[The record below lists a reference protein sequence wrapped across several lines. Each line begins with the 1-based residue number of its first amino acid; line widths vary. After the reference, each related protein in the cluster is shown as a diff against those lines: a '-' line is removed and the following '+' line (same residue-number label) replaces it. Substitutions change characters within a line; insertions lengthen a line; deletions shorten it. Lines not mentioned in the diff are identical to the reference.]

1 MSKSTKKQSLSKK
14 SANQNTHE
22 ERREEH
28 LFNFPDPF
36 QTIENKFNQ
45 IRHEIENETNRIRST
60 MFPEPGTMF
69 QSFMKP
75 TSTALNKKNVDKLF
89 TDFEEIPRNN
99 FPGTCI
105 SQSHVS
111 STKISKDGKEE
122 SENYKSQSIS
132 QIDKKGKRITERQQ
146 AYKNSEGVDK
156 ISHER
161 ILGDKGHKLVKA
173 RNRENQRT
181 YEHNYFKGIGKEDL
195 EKFNKDYHQHK
206 EKNNFDKNFSIIE
219 SLPSGSS
226 FLGNKKNKAIM
237 PDEKSHASSKRK
249 K

>member
-1 MSKSTKKQSLSKK
+1 MSKSTRRQSLSKK

-36 QTIENKFNQ
+36 QTIQNKFNE
-45 IRHEIENETNRIRST
+45 IRNEIENETQRIRSS
-60 MFPEPGTMF
+60 MFPQSGNMF
-69 QSFMKP
+69 QSIMKP
-75 TSTALNKKNVDKLF
+75 TSTTLNKKNVDKLF
-89 TDFEEIPRNN
+89 TEFQEIPRNN

-111 STKISKDGKEE
+111 SKKISKDGKEE

-206 EKNNFDKNFSIIE
+206 EKVNFDKNFSIIE